1 MAQTTLI
8 VVDSSVEFCASF
20 AKMLEAGGRVRV
32 VGYAGD
38 AYEAREKIKQLDPDV
53 VVVST
58 ELPRMNGIQFLRNIM
73 RLRPMPVIMMVPSD
87 ECTQDIMTALEI
99 GAVDFIVKSGIASL
113 AEQGEHADIVCNK
126 VVAAAFA
133 AEHIRRFGPAPMG
146 TYANLMHLTAESAT
160 QKRYS
165 QNIIAI
171 GSSTGGTEALAEIFA
186 QVPATLPGIV
196 VAQHI
201 PPVFSKQFA
210 ERVNQASALRVVEA
224 TDGEPILDGHA
235 YIAPGDYHLR
245 VERRGGRYF
254 CALAQD
260 AAVNRHRPSV
270 DVLFES
276 VAAQVRGKMV
286 GIILTGMGADGARGL
301 RTMLEKGAHTIAQD
315 EETSLVW
322 GMPGQAVKHGGVS
335 EVLPLQ
341 KVARKLQALFASSLS
356 RSA

>member
-1 MAQTTLI
+1 M
-8 VVDSSVEFCASF
+8 
-20 AKMLEAGGRVRV
+20 
-32 VGYAGD
+32 
-38 AYEAREKIKQLDPDV
+38 
-53 VVVST
+53 
-58 ELPRMNGIQFLRNIM
+58 
-73 RLRPMPVIMMVPSD
+73 
-87 ECTQDIMTALEI
+87 
-99 GAVDFIVKSGIASL
+99 
-113 AEQGEHADIVCNK
+113 
-126 VVAAAFA
+126 
-133 AEHIRRFGPAPMG
+133 
-146 TYANLMHLTAESAT
+146 
-160 QKRYS
+160 
-165 QNIIAI
+165 
-171 GSSTGGTEALAEIFA
+171 
-186 QVPATLPGIV
+186 
-196 VAQHI
+196 AQHI

-322 GMPGQAVKHGGVS
+322 GMPGQAVKHGGAA

-341 KVARKLQALFASSLS
+341 KVARKLQVLFASSLS